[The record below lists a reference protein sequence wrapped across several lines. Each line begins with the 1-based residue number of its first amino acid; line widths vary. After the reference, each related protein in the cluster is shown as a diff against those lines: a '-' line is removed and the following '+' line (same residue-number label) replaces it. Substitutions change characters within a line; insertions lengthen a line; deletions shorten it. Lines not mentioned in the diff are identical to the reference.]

1 MTPMTRRQLLA
12 LAGALAGSTALS
24 GCDTAPGAA
33 SSGSGTAGAGGS
45 IRWWDQFKPTSEVEK
60 QIFADFAK
68 TEGGLPV
75 EYNVY
80 NPQKMGEALQLA
92 YSSKQMPDVFTLV
105 GVGLPPAAL
114 VDQSWFSPLQ
124 LDEET
129 KSSLP
134 AGSLLDGITVFDG
147 QTYSFPWASF
157 RHHDSLTW
165 FNRESFEG
173 AGLDPDAPPKTYD
186 EFRSAA
192 AAMQKAGM
200 AGWIAP
206 LALLARVGT
215 QISQLAEA
223 AGSPTSENIDI
234 TTGEY
239 AFHNDY
245 MLAAL
250 EWWKAMQKDGLL
262 FPGSG
267 NLDARNA
274 RARWAA
280 GGAGMFLDGQYCI
293 GVVVQDFAQFA
304 DKVAVGPIPLP
315 DKSTTAALN
324 FQPAGGTFWVSAG
337 SQHVEAASAL
347 IGRFATMEAQVALTG
362 GMNSVPLYPEALEKA
377 DVHPTFRSAADMMTS
392 SIYLAPSPVV
402 RNTDVS
408 RVYAAMKPVHPNLG
422 EIVSGVMTGDVPDA
436 RKALTE
442 LSGKMESEREKAIQT
457 VNAEGGSVSVDDWA
471 FSDWSR
477 GADYQQTT

>member
-1 MTPMTRRQLLA
+1 MTQMSRRQLLT
-12 LAGALAGSTALS
+12 LAGALAGSIALT
-24 GCDTAPGAA
+24 GCDTSPAA
-33 SSGSGTAGAGGS
+33 GSGSKTGGAGGS

-68 TEGGLPV
+68 SEDGLPV

-92 YSSKQMPDVFTLV
+92 FSSKQMPDVFTLV

-114 VDQSWFSPLQ
+114 VDQGWFSPLQ
-124 LDEET
+124 LDEQT
-129 KSSLP
+129 RSTLP
-134 AGSLLDGITVFDG
+134 PGSLLDGITVFDG
-147 QTYSFPWASF
+147 QPYSFPWASF

-165 FNRESFEG
+165 FNRESFEA
-173 AGLDPDAPPKTYD
+173 AGLDPDAPPETYD

-192 AAMQKAGM
+192 AQIQKAGV

-206 LALLARVGT
+206 LALLGRVGN

-223 AGSPTSENIDI
+223 AGSPTSENIDL

-239 AFHNDY
+239 AFHNEY
-245 MLAAL
+245 MLAAI
-250 EWWKAMQKDGLL
+250 EWWQAMQQDGLL

-267 NLDARNA
+267 TLDARNA

-293 GVVVQDFAQFA
+293 GVVVQDFAAFA
-304 DKVAVGPIPLP
+304 DKVGVGPIPVP
-315 DKSTTAALN
+315 DTTTKRALN
-324 FQPAGGTFWVSAG
+324 FQPAGGTFWISAG
-337 SQHVEAASAL
+337 SQHAEAASTL
-347 IGRFATMEAQVALTG
+347 VCRFATMETQIALTG

-377 DVHPTFRSAADMMTS
+377 DVHPTFRSAAEMMTG

-402 RNTDVS
+402 ANIDVS

-422 EIVSGVMTGDVPDA
+422 EIISGVMTGDVPDA
-436 RKALTE
+436 RKALSE
-442 LSGKMESEREKAIQT
+442 LSGKMEAEREKAIQK
-457 VNAEGGSVSVDDWA
+457 VNGEGGQVGVDDWA
-471 FSDWSR
+471 FADWTR
-477 GADYQQTT
+477 GADYEQTT